1 MKLNYFSLKYKTK
14 MLLCKVE
21 LRQCLPLDNQSY
33 VKVGGKWRLHAHMRH
48 SVDTGD
54 LGAVP

>member
-1 MKLNYFSLKYKTK
+1 

>member
-1 MKLNYFSLKYKTK
+1 
-14 MLLCKVE
+14 
-21 LRQCLPLDNQSY
+21 
-33 VKVGGKWRLHAHMRH
+33 VGGKWRLHAHMRH